1 MYSVI
6 SEIIQTTPVSSIYK
20 GKIDEKEIML
30 FRHAALVHLLVTVRD
45 LLLTC
50 GLDTALGYLS
60 KAKDIYK
67 NILESCLNNIWRQLK
82 IVQYSSQKKHET
94 NPKITELQCQMLNWM
109 QSYGDEHSVKVNN
122 VNNFSKQTKLLQT
135 M

>member
-1 MYSVI
+1 
-6 SEIIQTTPVSSIYK
+6 
-20 GKIDEKEIML
+20 
-30 FRHAALVHLLVTVRD
+30 LVA
-45 LLLTC
+45 LLT
-50 GLDTALGYLS
+50 GYLY

-94 NPKITELQCQMLNWM
+94 NPKITELQCQMLKWM
-109 QSYGDEHSVKVNN
+109 QSYGEEQSVKVNN

-135 M
+135 MAVIINPSFNTGWFMEESLIITFTPSVSVK